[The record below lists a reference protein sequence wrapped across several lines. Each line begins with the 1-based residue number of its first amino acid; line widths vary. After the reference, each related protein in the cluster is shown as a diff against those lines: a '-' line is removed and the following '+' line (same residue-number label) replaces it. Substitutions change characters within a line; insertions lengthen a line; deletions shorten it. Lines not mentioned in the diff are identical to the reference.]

1 MVKGFGAL
9 FLIGKLTLQHNS
21 REKKKDG
28 KRSRPTKQKFL
39 FHKVPPFLITA
50 HNQADFLM
58 QKYPG
63 SIRGI

>member
-9 FLIGKLTLQHNS
+9 FLIGKLTLQHDG

-28 KRSRPTKQKFL
+28 KYSRPTKQKFL
-39 FHKVPPFLITA
+39 FHKIPPFLITA
-50 HNQADFLM
+50 HNQVDFWM
-58 QKYPG
+58 QKYPD